1 MRGAVLLILLAVLG
15 AALAH
20 AYILG
25 TESLDVVYQA
35 TQGSVNVVPE
45 NGGSLWSNPAHYP
58 LIATN
63 AYGGCLAV
71 ADRPYIYQVYLN
83 TSLLYT
89 LLQAISSAFRSS
101 AAPTAPSNASYIT
114 VILAKYS
121 IVSLFTP
128 YGYMEW
134 SYGLSNINIT
144 AIATNCVNV
153 AVGTVSGRVVVL
165 GEKGVLATYNV
176 GSPVTYMAYSRDGA
190 VLYVGTFNGGLYQIS
205 SGGLTQLA
213 SLNGTIFYIG
223 VNPRGLPY
231 AVSFYKGALP
241 HIYIWPL
248 GVDLT
253 PGAITEYGTN
263 TPAVAAA
270 ASQDGSTLAVGVY
283 DDLYVY
289 RDGSL
294 WYSALLPSAPTAI
307 AVSGNGSIVVVG
319 TLGGQVLVFWN
330 GHRAAE
336 WNAGAPVT
344 SVAVSWDGLT
354 VAVET
359 WTAVKFQRLAIG
371 TVKIVDPV
379 ATIEISGPEPCVN
392 ETIDVV
398 SGGTTFTYR
407 VSNTTQVLLPVGPV
421 SIIPQYR
428 YLTDYSRCA
437 PLNNISLSI
446 TGNLQQPIVVYYQLQ
461 YRVSVDPPGLVSGPT
476 WASGTTIYAAQPDVK
491 VLMFGGPAGAGNTA
505 DMALDHWLI
514 NGTPVNIP
522 APSIAVKI
530 DGPTSVVAVYRINA
544 PSVVQINST
553 ARWALVYITAYDQF
567 GNPVA
572 SGRSPY
578 VTTYPV
584 TTTAYYVLQYL
595 VSTRWPATVNGSQSI
610 WADQGS
616 YAAFAAPGI
625 YYFDN
630 ATRLYFRGWSNGES
644 GNFTAQVA
652 GPMSVDPIYSVQY
665 LVSVKAPG
673 TVDGKPSAWLD
684 RGSTATLN
692 IPSVLNSSGSVRTA
706 FAYWVVNGRAGPSTP
721 TAQIAVSGPMNVTY
735 ATKTQYLVTFQ
746 SKYGTPTLTQTWAD
760 AGSAVTVDVTPP
772 QVWSPPPL
780 LYEFKGWQA
789 PGGQTFNSPAVVITG
804 PGAYTAVWSL
814 NPIPIIAIA
823 AAAGG
828 GAGAF
833 ILIRR
838 RRAAAAEVEAGA

>member
-1 MRGAVLLILLAVLG
+1 MNI
-15 AALAH
+15 
-20 AYILG
+20 
-25 TESLDVVYQA
+25 
-35 TQGSVNVVPE
+35 VPE
-45 NGGSLWSNPAHYP
+45 NGGSIWSTPAHYP

-63 AYGGCLAV
+63 AYGGCLAM

-83 TSLLYT
+83 TSFLYT
-89 LLQAISSAFRSS
+89 LLQAITSVLHPSATSS
-101 AAPTAPSNASYIT
+101 TASNASYIT

-134 SYGLSNINIT
+134 SYGLSNANIT
-144 AIATNCVNV
+144 AIATNCVDV
-153 AVGTVSGRVVVL
+153 AVGTVGGRVIVL

-176 GSPVTYMAYSRDGA
+176 GSPVTYLAYSRDGNT
-190 VLYVGTFNGGLYQIS
+190 LYVGTFNGGLYQIS
-205 SGGLTQLA
+205 GGSLSQLA
-213 SLNGTIFYIG
+213 SLNGSVFYIG
-223 VNPRGLPY
+223 VNPRGAPY

-270 ASQDGSTLAVGVY
+270 VSQDGSTLAVGVY
-283 DDLYVY
+283 DVLYVY
-289 RDGSL
+289 RGGSL
-294 WYSALLPSAPTAI
+294 WYTALLPSAPTAI

-319 TLGGQVLVFWN
+319 TLGGQVVVFWN

-336 WNAGAPVT
+336 WDAGAPVT

-379 ATIEISGPEPCVN
+379 ATIEISGPEPCIN

-398 SGGTTFTYR
+398 SGGTTFTYK
-407 VSNTTQVLLPVGPV
+407 VSNTTQVLLPVGSV

-428 YLTDYSRCA
+428 YLTESSRCA
-437 PLNNISLSI
+437 PLNNVSLTI
-446 TGNLQQPIVVYYQLQ
+446 TGNLQQPIVIYYQLQ
-461 YRVSVDPPGLVSGPT
+461 YKVSVNPPGLVSGPT
-476 WASGTTIYAAQPDVK
+476 WASGTTIYAAQPSVK
-491 VLMFGGPAGAGNTA
+491 VLMFGGPAGAGTTA
-505 DMALDHWLI
+505 DMTLDHWLI

-530 DGPTSVVAVYRINA
+530 NGPTTVTAVYKISA

-572 SGRSPY
+572 SGYSPY
-578 VTTYPV
+578 VTTYPI

-595 VSTRWPATVNGSQSI
+595 VSTKWPATVNGSQSI

-616 YAAFAAPGI
+616 YAAFAAPSV

-630 ATRLYFRGWSNGES
+630 GTRLYFRGWSNGES
-644 GNFTAQVA
+644 GNFTAQVM
-652 GPMSVDPIYSVQY
+652 GPMSVDPVYSVQY
-665 LVSVKAPG
+665 LVSVKSPG
-673 TVDGKPSAWLD
+673 TVNGKPSAWLD
-684 RGSTATLN
+684 RGSAATLN
-692 IPSVLNSSGSVRTA
+692 IPAVLNSSGSVRTA
-706 FAYWVVNGRAGPSTP
+706 FAYWIVNGKAGPSTP
-721 TAQIAVSGPMNVTY
+721 TAQITVNGPMNVTY

-746 SKYGTPTLTQTWAD
+746 SRFGTPSISQTWAD
-760 AGSAVTVDVTPP
+760 AGSAMTVEVTPA

-780 LYEFKGWQA
+780 LYEFKGWEA
-789 PGGQTFNSPAVVITG
+789 PGGQSFNSPTVVITG
-804 PGAYTAVWSL
+804 PGVYTAIWSL
-814 NPIPIIAIA
+814 NLIPIIAIA

-828 GAGAF
+828 GAGAY

-838 RRAAAAEVEAGA
+838 RRAAAEVEAGV